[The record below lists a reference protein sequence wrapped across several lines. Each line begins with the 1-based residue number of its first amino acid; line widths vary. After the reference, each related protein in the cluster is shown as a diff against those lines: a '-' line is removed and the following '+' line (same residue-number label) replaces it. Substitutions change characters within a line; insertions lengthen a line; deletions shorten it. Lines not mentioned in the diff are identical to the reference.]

1 MGNKLNPLFFEKFVK
16 PVGDF
21 LIGLGTRFFEAFE
34 NIQVEFDKLF
44 GPDKTFAERF
54 DGFLGLFKEGGII
67 ALVVMAASLVISLL
81 LIKDHIGGFAGIK
94 DSVDFLW
101 LNSSVYDGGTL
112 EPITFGF
119 GIYIDHVTVMLLFVA
134 SFLCLLIN
142 IFSIGYMN
150 TDPINEDTI
159 SKLSS
164 SIKIIANGAVGFGN
178 IDIQAAKEKGITV
191 TNTPDVLTDA
201 TADIQILLLLGA
213 SRKAYEGRIAAE
225 TQNWKWSWDFLLGK
239 QMSNKRLGILGMGRI
254 GRAVAKRAKA
264 FGMEIH
270 YHNRSKLSSDLEDG
284 AIYHKDIK
292 SLFEKSEFLSI
303 NCPATPETKNLINK
317 ETLSYLEENT
327 VIGNAARG
335 DVVDDDAMVE
345 ALKNGKVFAYG
356 LDVYNGEPKI
366 HPEYLKLK
374 NIFLLP
380 HLGSATKRTRWDMAY
395 RATKN
400 LEDFFWMEGLGP
412 FVLGA
417 YFITFAVLGINLL
430 FPMIREKRLRFEL
443 RDKNNELRSNA
454 RFEE

>member
-1 MGNKLNPLFFEKFVK
+1 MKKIFV
-16 PVGDF
+16 
-21 LIGLGTRFFEAFE
+21 TRRLLKE
-34 NIQVEFDKLF
+34 NEDKLKELF
-44 GPDKTFAERF
+44 DVTLNTNDKIYKPEEIIEQSKGF
-54 DGFLGLFKEGGII
+54 DGIL
-67 ALVVMAASLVISLL
+67 
-81 LIKDHIGGFAGIK
+81 
-94 DSVDFLW
+94 
-101 LNSSVYDGGTL
+101 SSV
-112 EPITFGF
+112 
-119 GIYIDHVTVMLLFVA
+119 
-134 SFLCLLIN
+134 
-142 IFSIGYMN
+142 
-150 TDPINEDTI
+150 TDPINAETI
-159 SKLSS
+159 SKLSD

-178 IDIQAAKEKGITV
+178 IDIEAARKKNITV

-213 SRKAYEGRIAAE
+213 SRKAYEGRLAAE
-225 TQNWKWSWDFLLGK
+225 KQDWKWSWDFLLGK

-284 AIYHKDIK
+284 AIYHDTLKG
-292 SLFEKSEFLSI
+292 LFEQSEFLSV
-303 NCPATPETKNLINK
+303 NCPATPETTKIINK
-317 ETLSYLEENT
+317 ETLGYLRKNT

-345 ALKNGKVFAYG
+345 AIRNGTVFAYG

-400 LEDFFWMEGLGP
+400 LEDFFSGKKP
-412 FVLGA
+412 QDQV
-417 YFITFAVLGINLL
+417 N
-430 FPMIREKRLRFEL
+430 
-443 RDKNNELRSNA
+443 
-454 RFEE
+454 

>member
-1 MGNKLNPLFFEKFVK
+1 MKKIFV
-16 PVGDF
+16 
-21 LIGLGTRFFEAFE
+21 TRRLLKE
-34 NIQVEFDKLF
+34 NEDKLKELF
-44 GPDKTFAERF
+44 DVTLNTNDKIYKPEEIVEQSKGF
-54 DGFLGLFKEGGII
+54 DGIL
-67 ALVVMAASLVISLL
+67 
-81 LIKDHIGGFAGIK
+81 
-94 DSVDFLW
+94 
-101 LNSSVYDGGTL
+101 SSV
-112 EPITFGF
+112 
-119 GIYIDHVTVMLLFVA
+119 
-134 SFLCLLIN
+134 
-142 IFSIGYMN
+142 
-150 TDPINEDTI
+150 TDPINADTI
-159 SKLSS
+159 SKLSD

-178 IDIQAAKEKGITV
+178 IDIEAARKKNITV

-213 SRKAYEGRIAAE
+213 SRKAYEGRLAAE
-225 TQNWKWSWDFLLGK
+225 KQDWKWSWDFLLGK

-284 AIYHKDIK
+284 AIYHDTLKG
-292 SLFEKSEFLSI
+292 LFEQSEFLSV
-303 NCPATPETKNLINK
+303 NCPATPETTKIINK
-317 ETLSYLEENT
+317 ETLSYLKKNT

-345 ALKNGKVFAYG
+345 AIKNGTVFAYG

-400 LEDFFWMEGLGP
+400 LEDFFSGKKP
-412 FVLGA
+412 QDQV
-417 YFITFAVLGINLL
+417 N
-430 FPMIREKRLRFEL
+430 
-443 RDKNNELRSNA
+443 
-454 RFEE
+454 

>member
-1 MGNKLNPLFFEKFVK
+1 MKKIFVTRKLLKENEEKLKELFDAKLNPNDQIYTAKEI
-16 PVGDF
+16 
-21 LIGLGTRFFEAFE
+21 IGGSK
-34 NIQVEFDKLF
+34 D
-44 GPDKTFAERF
+44 F
-54 DGFLGLFKEGGII
+54 DGIL
-67 ALVVMAASLVISLL
+67 
-81 LIKDHIGGFAGIK
+81 
-94 DSVDFLW
+94 
-101 LNSSVYDGGTL
+101 SSV
-112 EPITFGF
+112 
-119 GIYIDHVTVMLLFVA
+119 
-134 SFLCLLIN
+134 
-142 IFSIGYMN
+142 
-150 TDPINEDTI
+150 TDPINSDTI

-178 IDIQAAKEKGITV
+178 IDIKAAKEKEIIV

-225 TQNWKWSWDFLLGK
+225 TQSWKWSWDFLLGK

-270 YHNRSKLSSDLEDG
+270 YHNRSKLSAELEDG
-284 AIYHKDIK
+284 AIYHDTIKD
-292 SLFEKSEFLSI
+292 LFAKSEFLSI
-303 NCPATPETKNLINK
+303 NCPATPETKNIINK
-317 ETLSYLEENT
+317 NTLSYLKENT
-327 VIGNAARG
+327 VVGNAARG

-345 ALKNGKVFAYG
+345 ALKNGTVFAYG

-400 LEDFFWMEGLGP
+400 LEDFFLGKKP
-412 FVLGA
+412 KDQV
-417 YFITFAVLGINLL
+417 N
-430 FPMIREKRLRFEL
+430 
-443 RDKNNELRSNA
+443 
-454 RFEE
+454 

>member
-1 MGNKLNPLFFEKFVK
+1 MKKIFV
-16 PVGDF
+16 
-21 LIGLGTRFFEAFE
+21 TRRLLKE
-34 NIQVEFDKLF
+34 NEDKLKELF
-44 GPDKTFAERF
+44 DVTLNTNDKIYKPEEIIEQSKGF
-54 DGFLGLFKEGGII
+54 DGIL
-67 ALVVMAASLVISLL
+67 
-81 LIKDHIGGFAGIK
+81 
-94 DSVDFLW
+94 
-101 LNSSVYDGGTL
+101 SSV
-112 EPITFGF
+112 
-119 GIYIDHVTVMLLFVA
+119 
-134 SFLCLLIN
+134 
-142 IFSIGYMN
+142 
-150 TDPINEDTI
+150 TDPINADTI
-159 SKLSS
+159 SKLSD

-178 IDIQAAKEKGITV
+178 IDIEAARKKNITV

-213 SRKAYEGRIAAE
+213 SRKAYEGRLAAE
-225 TQNWKWSWDFLLGK
+225 KQDWKWSWDFLLGK

-284 AIYHKDIK
+284 AIYHDTLKG
-292 SLFEKSEFLSI
+292 LFEQSEFLSV
-303 NCPATPETKNLINK
+303 NCPATPETTKIINK
-317 ETLSYLEENT
+317 ETLSYLKKNT

-345 ALKNGKVFAYG
+345 AIRNGTVFAYG

-400 LEDFFWMEGLGP
+400 LEQFFSGKKP
-412 FVLGA
+412 QDQV
-417 YFITFAVLGINLL
+417 N
-430 FPMIREKRLRFEL
+430 
-443 RDKNNELRSNA
+443 
-454 RFEE
+454 

>member
-1 MGNKLNPLFFEKFVK
+1 MKKIFV
-16 PVGDF
+16 
-21 LIGLGTRFFEAFE
+21 TRRLLKE
-34 NIQVEFDKLF
+34 NEDKLKELF
-44 GPDKTFAERF
+44 DVTLNTNDKIYKPEEIIEQSKGF
-54 DGFLGLFKEGGII
+54 DGIL
-67 ALVVMAASLVISLL
+67 
-81 LIKDHIGGFAGIK
+81 
-94 DSVDFLW
+94 
-101 LNSSVYDGGTL
+101 SSV
-112 EPITFGF
+112 
-119 GIYIDHVTVMLLFVA
+119 
-134 SFLCLLIN
+134 
-142 IFSIGYMN
+142 
-150 TDPINEDTI
+150 TDPINAETI
-159 SKLSS
+159 SKLSD

-178 IDIQAAKEKGITV
+178 IDIEAARKKNITV

-213 SRKAYEGRIAAE
+213 SRKAYEGRLAAE
-225 TQNWKWSWDFLLGK
+225 KQDWKWSWDFLLGK

-284 AIYHKDIK
+284 AIYHDTLKG
-292 SLFEKSEFLSI
+292 LFEQSEFLSV
-303 NCPATPETKNLINK
+303 NCPATPETTKILNK
-317 ETLSYLEENT
+317 ETLGYLKKNT

-345 ALKNGKVFAYG
+345 AIRNGTVFAYG

-400 LEDFFWMEGLGP
+400 LEQFFSGKKP
-412 FVLGA
+412 QDQV
-417 YFITFAVLGINLL
+417 N
-430 FPMIREKRLRFEL
+430 
-443 RDKNNELRSNA
+443 
-454 RFEE
+454 